1 MLLAPLLFLGAA
13 AAAPFSAESYD
24 FSVRCAHGPS
34 ASSAPY
40 AGEPDTGC
48 VNVAAGCFST
58 CQARA
63 HDAWQ
68 WGAGCKMYVFAGR
81 DCGGDYSAVEL
92 WTPRPDFEHL
102 AGPAMQL
109 PSGGCVRSYSVH
121 CPAGS
126 TRWPHGVHAPPRLVV
141 Q

>member
-1 MLLAPLLFLGAA
+1 MILPFLVFLGVA
-13 AAAPFSAESYD
+13 AAAPFSAELYD
-24 FSVRCAHGPS
+24 FSVRCTHGPS
-34 ASSAPY
+34 TASMSY
-40 AGEPDTGC
+40 LGEPDTGC
-48 VNVAAGCFST
+48 VNVNGCFSS

-68 WGAGCKMYVFAGR
+68 WASGCKMYVFENR
-81 DCGGDYSAVEL
+81 DCGGDYNSVEL

-109 PSGGCVRSYSVH
+109 PSQGCIRSYSVH
-121 CPAGS
+121 CPFGS
-126 TRWPHGVHAPPRLVV
+126 VRWPEGIHTAPRLVV